1 MADCDVL
8 LYQAGA
14 DPHIND
20 PLGGWLT
27 TAQLRER
34 DRIAGALDGQ
44 VLPDRR
50 FVESNVRYEALAT
63 DRTPPRVRAR
73 SLWHGETEYDGFLH
87 FIPTGAHCVLSRWS
101 PAAPSRSLA

>member
-1 MADCDVL
+1 MADCEVL

-34 DRIAGALDGQ
+34 DRIAGALDGR
-44 VLPDRR
+44 VL
-50 FVESNVRYEALAT
+50 A
-63 DRTPPRVRAR
+63 
-73 SLWHGETEYDGFLH
+73 
-87 FIPTGAHCVLSRWS
+87 
-101 PAAPSRSLA
+101 